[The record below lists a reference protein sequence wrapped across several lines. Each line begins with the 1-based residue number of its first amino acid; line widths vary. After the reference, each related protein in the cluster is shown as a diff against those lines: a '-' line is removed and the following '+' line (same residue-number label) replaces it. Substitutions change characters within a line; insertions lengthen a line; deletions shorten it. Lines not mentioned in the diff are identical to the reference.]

1 MILGPVKRK
10 DVALK
15 AISMRKAGLPWS
27 IIAQKLSYKARS
39 LKQWAKDHGYEPQ
52 KVKASPENLA
62 KAKELRA
69 KGLCWKLVE
78 REMGIN
84 WRTLYRAIAI
94 QKRCTEGVEK

>member
-10 DVALK
+10 EVDLK

-39 LKQWAKDHGYEPQ
+39 LKQWAKDQGYEPQ

-62 KAKELRA
+62 EAKELRA

-84 WRTLYRAIAI
+84 WRTLSRAICI
-94 QKRCTEGVEK
+94 EDRKHKI

>member
-10 DVALK
+10 EVALK

-52 KVKASPENLA
+52 KVKASPANLA
-62 KAKELRA
+62 RAKELRA
-69 KGLCWKLVE
+69 KGICWNLVE
-78 REMGIN
+78 REIGIN
-84 WRTLYRAIAI
+84 WRTLYRAI
-94 QKRCTEGVEK
+94 CVESRKHKI

>member
-10 DVALK
+10 EVALK
-15 AISMRKAGLPWS
+15 AISMRKDGLPWP

-39 LKQWAKDHGYEPQ
+39 LKQWAKDHGYEQQ

-62 KAKELRA
+62 KAKDLRA
-69 KGLCWKLVE
+69 KGLCWKMVE

-84 WRTLYRAIAI
+84 WRTLSRAICI
-94 QKRCTEGVEK
+94 EDRKHKI